1 VSGEDSALFLPAGR
15 GMITGMNNPE
25 QPQPLAP
32 AAVRRPALFTPMLL
46 SALVYP
52 GTGQL
57 LQRRWVAAAGYAI
70 AFTGPMVWFVVEDTR
85 ILKAYYEFMLD
96 FKGATGEIPAIG
108 SIIVPLLLSMA
119 VYVAGLVDT
128 AVAAY
133 RLRMKARTLPTS

>member
-1 VSGEDSALFLPAGR
+1 MFLPAGR
-15 GMITGMNNPE
+15 GKMKTMNTPE
-25 QPQPLAP
+25 QPQPVAP
-32 AAVRRPALFTPMLL
+32 AAVRRPAVFTPMLL

-70 AFTGPMVWFVVEDTR
+70 AFTGPMVWFVVEDAR

-96 FKGATGEIPAIG
+96 FKGATGEAPAI
-108 SIIVPLLLSMA
+108 SAIIVPLLLSMA
-119 VYVAGLVDT
+119 IYVAGLVDT

-133 RLRMKARTLPTS
+133 RLRMKARTLPIS